1 MVPSAVEQVR
11 DANAKLRSLISRTKD
26 SLAGRCNFNVGDV
39 RAIAEPVGSVQPI
52 VDEAATLRATHP
64 DLDAELETYK
74 RNLEEV
80 QVALE
85 QMGVMLIARRAH
97 VESARGHL
105 ATLSMW
111 NATLRLTR

>member
-1 MVPSAVEQVR
+1 MASSVVEQVR
-11 DANAKLRSLISRTKD
+11 DANAKLRLLISRTRD
-26 SLAGRCNFNVGDV
+26 SLAGRCNFTAGDV
-39 RAIAEPVGSVQPI
+39 RAIAEPVGSAQPI
-52 VDEAATLRATHP
+52 IDEAATLRTTRP

-74 RNLEEV
+74 QNLKEV

-85 QMGVMLIARRAH
+85 QMRVMLMARRAH
-97 VESARGHL
+97 IESARGHL